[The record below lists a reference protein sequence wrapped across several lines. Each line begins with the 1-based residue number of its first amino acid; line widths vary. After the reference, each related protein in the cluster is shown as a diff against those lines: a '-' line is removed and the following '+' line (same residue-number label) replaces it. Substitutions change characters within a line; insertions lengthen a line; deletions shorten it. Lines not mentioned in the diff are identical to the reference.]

1 MHGDALPDRTGSVE
15 EELAVLRRQ
24 LARQDLR
31 IQELQHR
38 ALSGSLAVARQLGS
52 LLSELRDPAARAVLE
67 EARSRV
73 EALGD
78 IHRALAPPAT
88 AEAVDM
94 RSNLGDLCAALSR
107 ALDADGRDITLRLTV
122 TGPALP
128 SRIAVPI
135 CLIANELVGNALRF
149 AFRGRSR
156 GLVHV
161 TLRTAGDRVMFSV
174 ADDGIGISERT
185 LRRDDTG
192 LWLVRQLASE
202 MNAILEL
209 NREGGTN
216 VSLLIPLQEGDRV
229 SQA

>member
-1 MHGDALPDRTGSVE
+1 MHGDALPTPRGSADEVIE
-15 EELAVLRRQ
+15 DLRRQ

-38 ALSGSLAVARQLGS
+38 ALSGSLAVARQLGA

-78 IHRALAPPAT
+78 IHRTLAPRPA
-88 AEAVDM
+88 AEYVDM
-94 RSNLGDLCAALSR
+94 RASLGDLCAALSR
-107 ALDADGRDITLRLTV
+107 ALDANGRDITLRLTV

-128 SRIAVPI
+128 ARIAIPI

-156 GLVHV
+156 GTVSV
-161 TLRTAGDRVMFSV
+161 VLRTAGDRVMFSV
-174 ADDGIGISERT
+174 SDDGVGISERT

-202 MNAILEL
+202 LSAILDL
-209 NREGGTN
+209 NRDDGTSIS
-216 VSLLIPLQEGDRV
+216 VLIPLSEG
-229 SQA
+229 A